1 MHSST
6 ADHSTS
12 RHTDAEDDTLTLD
25 LPVQSLPSEKLALAA
40 RLTEARS
47 ANKLEYTTSKHRA
60 AYAFLFLAEQKL
72 AEGLISEVCFS
83 KTYFHYGSS
92 N

>member
-12 RHTDAEDDTLTLD
+12 RHTDAEDDSLTLD
-25 LPVQSLPSEKLALAA
+25 LPVQSLPFEKLALAA
-40 RLTEARS
+40 HLTEAGS
-47 ANKLEYTTSKHRA
+47 ANKLEDTSKYRA
-60 AYAFLFLAEQKL
+60 AYASLFLAERKL
-72 AEGLISEVCFS
+72 AEGLILEVCFS
-83 KTYFHYGSS
+83 KTYFHYDSS